1 MWMDLEGIVLSE
13 ISQTEKDKYCMISH
27 VESKKCN
34 KLMNKTKGSRLID
47 MENKLVVTNRQKKVG
62 RGKMVGGRI
71 IMGLY
76 EIICMKLL
84 RIVKHYHI

>member
-1 MWMDLEGIVLSE
+1 
-13 ISQTEKDKYCMISH
+13 
-27 VESKKCN
+27 
-34 KLMNKTKGSRLID
+34 

-62 RGKMVGGRI
+62 RGKLVGGRI